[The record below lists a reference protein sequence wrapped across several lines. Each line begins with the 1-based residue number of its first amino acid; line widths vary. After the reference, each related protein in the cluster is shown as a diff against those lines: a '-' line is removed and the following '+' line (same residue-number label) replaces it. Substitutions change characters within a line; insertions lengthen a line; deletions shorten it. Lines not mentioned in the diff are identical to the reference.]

1 MSKLRPDIM
10 HPEELQAQLVQSR
23 NALTDGGSVPG
34 SRHGT
39 GNPEPNPQC
48 LMQDPTAFVET
59 YRSNV
64 RVAGNIESYR
74 LDTVV
79 IRSFPASHLRNGFV
93 VGRD

>member
-1 MSKLRPDIM
+1 MFGDSPFGPIGKTNLARPSSASINEQPYDTES
-10 HPEELQAQLVQSR
+10 P
-23 NALTDGGSVPG
+23 
-34 SRHGT
+34 
-39 GNPEPNPQC
+39 C

-79 IRSFPASHLRNGFV
+79 IRSFPASHLLRCSV
-93 VGRD
+93 L